1 MQKFLIQI
9 EPKYIVIKTNEILNQ
24 NNMLLIET
32 AFLFVKT
39 EYDKLP
45 YIMNKE
51 NRVLEA
57 KYNAIE
63 LMQSDCE
70 SKEEEKACDV
80 ICQYIINLEFE
91 NI

>member
-1 MQKFLIQI
+1 MQKFIIQI
-9 EPKYIVIKTNEILNQ
+9 EPKYIVIKTNEMLSQ

-32 AFLFVKT
+32 AYMFVKN
-39 EYDKLP
+39 EYDKLS

-51 NRVLEA
+51 NRILEA

-63 LMQSDCE
+63 LMQTDCE
-70 SKEEEKACDV
+70 SKEEEAACNV

>member
-1 MQKFLIQI
+1 
-9 EPKYIVIKTNEILNQ
+9 
-24 NNMLLIET
+24 
-32 AFLFVKT
+32 
-39 EYDKLP
+39 
-45 YIMNKE
+45 MNKE

-70 SKEEEKACDV
+70 NTEEEKACDV
-80 ICQYIINLEFE
+80 ICQFIINLEFE